1 MFDSTGIPH
10 FKIHTHYPTS
20 EAILRHPDLIPMLK
34 SLVPPRIDK
43 ENRELL
49 FLYNQYIAQDL
60 YGLKVDFSPTAIIPT
75 PTMRYNFLKH
85 VIQRVSSSKIATDP
99 VRSDP
104 ERKMLLVSALQTS
117 PGTMIE

>member
-10 FKIHTHYPTS
+10 IQIHTNYPTS

-34 SLVPPRIDK
+34 SLDPPRIDT

-60 YGLKVDFSPTAIIPT
+60 YDLKVEFSPAAIIPT
-75 PTMRYNFLKH
+75 PTMRYHFL
-85 VIQRVSSSKIATDP
+85 
-99 VRSDP
+99 
-104 ERKMLLVSALQTS
+104 
-117 PGTMIE
+117 